1 MTRDPDDTLAGG
13 IEDDMRCCGCGGDF
27 PESTGPT
34 HAYMLS
40 SPGCWEAY
48 GHVLA
53 REYQSLSYGRLHR
66 LTVDAYAV
74 QHPGV
79 DGSQAR
85 NSVGIHLSR
94 LYLMFNCGWPA
105 ERANDAMLAITA
117 KKWRYPWLTPPGNG
131 GTVTVKDVLLA
142 QNPSDHLRGVER
154 WAQSV
159 WQAWAEHHATVRS
172 WVEDFV
178 KHGSCPTS

>member
-1 MTRDPDDTLAGG
+1 
-13 IEDDMRCCGCGGDF
+13 MRCCGCGADF
-27 PESTGPT
+27 GEITGPT

-48 GHVLA
+48 GRVLA
-53 REYQSLSYGRLHR
+53 REYESPPYARLHR

-79 DGSQAR
+79 DGPQAR

-94 LYLMFNCGWPA
+94 LCLMFDCGWSV

-117 KKWRYPWLTPPGNG
+117 KKRHYPWLIPPSDRGM
-131 GTVTVKDVLLA
+131 VTVKDVLAA
-142 QNPSDHLRGVER
+142 QTASDHLHAVER
-154 WAQSV
+154 WARC
-159 WQAWAEHHATVRS
+159 AWKAWEEHHAAVRG
-172 WVEDFV
+172 WVEELS
-178 KHGSCPTS
+178 KR